1 MIRAIIID
9 LDGTTLPRGW
19 NSLSEENKKALEEAG
34 RAGIT
39 RVLATGRSVF
49 SFRNALPEGLPIDY
63 MVFSSGAGIMHWN
76 DQRLLCTREL
86 SPEETLDI
94 ATMLWEYDINF
105 TIQQP
110 IPDNHHFLYRNTS
123 PLHEDFRRRVE
134 NYPGLGTSIQSTRD
148 IRSGATQFLV
158 ILDSKQLQLHGE
170 IQEKLSGYSVIRST
184 PPIDNQA
191 IWTEI
196 FARDVN
202 KGSSCQILL
211 DQLDIRY
218 DECAGLGNDY
228 NDIDFLER
236 CGHPFIVANAPEPL
250 RGKFN
255 NVTSDTNNGLAEFIH
270 TALTL

>member
-34 RAGIT
+34 RTGIT

-86 SPEETLDI
+86 TPEETLDI

-123 PLHEDFRRRVE
+123 PLHEDFRRRIE

-148 IRSGATQFLV
+148 IRGGATQFLV

-184 PPIDNQA
+184 SPIDNQA

>member
-184 PPIDNQA
+184 SPIDNQA

-196 FARDVN
+196 FARGVN

>member
-39 RVLATGRSVF
+39 RILATGRSVF

-63 MVFSSGAGIMHWN
+63 IVFSSGAGIMHWN

-148 IRSGATQFLV
+148 IRGGATQFLA

-184 PPIDNQA
+184 SPIDNQA

>member
-19 NSLSEENKKALEEAG
+19 NSLSEENKKALEEAR

-39 RVLATGRSVF
+39 RILATGRSVF
-49 SFRNALPEGLPIDY
+49 SFCNALPEGLPIDY
-63 MVFSSGAGIMHWN
+63 MVFSSGAGIMRWN

-110 IPDNHHFLYRNTS
+110 IPDNHHFLYRNAS

-134 NYPGLGTSIQSTRD
+134 NYPRLGTSIQSTRD
-148 IRSGATQFLV
+148 ICGGATQFLV

-184 PPIDNQA
+184 SPIDNQA

-196 FARDVN
+196 FARGVN

>member
-76 DQRLLCTREL
+76 DQRLLGTREL

-148 IRSGATQFLV
+148 IRGGATQFLV

-184 PPIDNQA
+184 SPIDNQA

>member
-63 MVFSSGAGIMHWN
+63 MVFSSGAGIMRWN

-123 PLHEDFRRRVE
+123 PLHEDFRRRIE

-148 IRSGATQFLV
+148 IHGGATQFLV

-170 IQEKLSGYSVIRST
+170 SQEKLSGYSVIRST
-184 PPIDNQA
+184 SPIDNQA

>member
-34 RAGIT
+34 CAGIT

-148 IRSGATQFLV
+148 IRGGATQFLV

-184 PPIDNQA
+184 SPIDNQA

>member
-148 IRSGATQFLV
+148 IRGGATQFLV

-184 PPIDNQA
+184 SPIDNQA

>member
-110 IPDNHHFLYRNTS
+110 IPDNHHFFYRNTS

-148 IRSGATQFLV
+148 IRGGATQFLV

-184 PPIDNQA
+184 SPIDNQA